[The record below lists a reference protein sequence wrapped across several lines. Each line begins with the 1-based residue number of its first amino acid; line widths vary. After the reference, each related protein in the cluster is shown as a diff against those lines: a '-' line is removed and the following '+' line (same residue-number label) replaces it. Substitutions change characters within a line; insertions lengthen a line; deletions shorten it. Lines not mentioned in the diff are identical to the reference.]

1 MAAIAGV
8 LEALT
13 RDVAKRELV
22 GPWEGYDTTPTD
34 LSTMSAAFGELAAG
48 LGMRLEKRRDID
60 RLAQVLVTQLGL

>member
-48 LGMRLEKRRDID
+48 WGCSWRSAATSTGLRRCW
-60 RLAQVLVTQLGL
+60 